1 LDDRPFGAFD
11 PPARYARLLR
21 LAQDAPDNLFGKQL
35 ARIARELY
43 LWRAPLPADVT
54 VEELRLRCWLRD
66 NTCERKFVF
75 TPWRFDVAERRA
87 IGKALPRDGVFVD
100 VGANVGIYTLSAAR
114 ALGGAGRVVAI
125 EPNPPA
131 LERLRFNIAAT
142 LASARDWPRID
153 VLACGVSDREGPL
166 ELRVDE
172 GNLGGASVMAR
183 PARFANGA
191 SNAHV
196 TIRCRELLSILGEL
210 EIERVDALKI
220 DIEGA
225 EDRALGAFLDRAPDP
240 LLPRCLVIENSDHLW
255 KRDLRESLGMHGYRE
270 TMRTRLNT
278 VLERG
283 QIC

>member
-21 LAQDAPDNLFGKQL
+21 FAQGAPDNVLGKQL
-35 ARIARELY
+35 ARIARGLY

-87 IGKALPRDGVFVD
+87 IGRALPRDGVFVD

-114 ALGGAGRVVAI
+114 ALGSAGRVVAI

-142 LASARDWPRID
+142 CAAGMRDWPRID

-166 ELRVDE
+166 ELRVDG
-172 GNLGGASVMAR
+172 GNLGGASVMAGS
-183 PARFANGA
+183 ARFTNGA
-191 SNAHV
+191 SSAHV
-196 TIRCRELLSILGEL
+196 TIRCRDLLSILDEL
-210 EIERVDALKI
+210 EIDRVDALKI

-255 KRDLRESLGMHGYRE
+255 KRDLRELLAMHGYLD
-270 TMRTRLNT
+270 TLRTRLNT
-278 VLERG
+278 VYERAD
-283 QIC
+283 

>member
-1 LDDRPFGAFD
+1 LNERPFGAFP

-21 LAQDAPDNLFGKQL
+21 WAQDAPRTVLGRQ
-35 ARIARELY
+35 IARVARGLY

-54 VEELRLRCWLRD
+54 VEDLRLRCWLRD

-87 IGKALPRDGVFVD
+87 IAAALPRDGVFVD
-100 VGANVGIYTLSAAR
+100 VGANVGIYALSAAR
-114 ALGGAGRVVAI
+114 ALGGAGRVIAI

-142 LASARDWPRID
+142 CAMARDWPRID

-166 ELRVDE
+166 ELRIDPA
-172 GNLGGASVMAR
+172 NLGGATVSAG

-191 SNAHV
+191 ASTHV
-196 TIRCRELLSILGEL
+196 TIRCRELLSMMEAL
-210 EIERVDALKI
+210 EIERIDAMKI

-225 EDRALGAFLDRAPDP
+225 EDRALGAFLDRAPEA

-255 KRDLRESLGMHGYRE
+255 KRDLRELLAMLGYRE
-270 TMRTRLNT
+270 TVRTRLNT
-278 VLERG
+278 VLSRD
-283 QIC
+283 